1 MRITA
6 YLALFL
12 SLAAGALAAEPP
24 AAELTPAEILVVD
37 GREIPVYDA
46 KQVRPVRDP
55 VGPEYPQKARK
66 KGVSGHALLLAVVDF
81 DGRVEKVIVKETAG
95 SDAFG
100 PAAAKAVKKWRYPK
114 LTHKGQPTA
123 YVVKQTMVFNLAP

>member
-1 MRITA
+1 MKLIA
-6 YLALFL
+6 WFVLVLVA
-12 SLAAGALAAEPP
+12 SVSAIA
-24 AAELTPAEILVVD
+24 AAELTPAEVLVID

-46 KQVRPVRDP
+46 TQVRPVREP
-55 VGPEYPQKARK
+55 VGPEYPPKERK
-66 KGVSGHALLLAVVDF
+66 KGISGHALLLAVVDV
-81 DGRVEKVIVKETAG
+81 DGRVEKVVVKETAG

-114 LTHKGQPTA
+114 LTHKGQPTN